1 MRLTATPEHTSD
13 GLFDVLASRARATSD
28 GALVIVVLGGLAAAI
43 GVAVW
48 RPAAWMVLGAVGV
61 CAAAFGGWGIADREL
76 VERAG
81 TGSRAA
87 LAALRA
93 VRLLALLAGIGAAIV
108 AALRMLGA
116 VLGTWIS

>member
-1 MRLTATPEHTSD
+1 MRLTATPEHARD
-13 GLFDVLASRARATSD
+13 GLFDVLAARARAMSD

-48 RPAAWMVLGAVGV
+48 RPAAWMVLGSVGV
-61 CAAAFGGWGIADREL
+61 CAAAFGGWGIADREI

-81 TGSRAA
+81 TGGRAA

-93 VRLLALLAGIGAAIV
+93 VRLLALLAGIGAASV